1 MQKNESENEQRNGRI
16 EQKSMDG
23 ACRPLWRNNNYA
35 FHNESCSEG
44 DPETQSIRKVIAIQ

>member
-1 MQKNESENEQRNGRI
+1 MQQYESENEQRNGRI

-23 ACRPLWRNNNYA
+23 ACRPLEKY
-35 FHNESCSEG
+35 ESCSEG